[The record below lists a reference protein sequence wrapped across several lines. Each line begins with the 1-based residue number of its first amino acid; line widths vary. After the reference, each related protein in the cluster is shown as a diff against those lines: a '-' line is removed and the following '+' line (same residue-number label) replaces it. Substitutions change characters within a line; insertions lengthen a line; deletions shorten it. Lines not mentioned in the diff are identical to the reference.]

1 MPLPFTQENAASRRR
16 LEAVARS
23 LSSDDLTRSNADGWT
38 VAALLAH
45 LAFHDQRHL
54 VLLRRW
60 KAQGVDESPL
70 DSHAINEAMKP
81 LCLALEPSAA
91 VALCLA
97 SAEAVDAEMETL
109 TADLLAEIAASG
121 SWFRPNRSLHRAS
134 HLGENERL
142 LRQGREPVS
151 A

>member
-1 MPLPFTQENAASRRR
+1 MPFPFIQENAASRQR
-16 LEAVARS
+16 LAALAHSLAPDDLARS
-23 LSSDDLTRSNADGWT
+23 NPAGWT

-60 KAQGVDESPL
+60 KAQGVDASPL
-70 DSHAINEAMKP
+70 DSDAINDALKP
-81 LCLALEPSAA
+81 FCLALEPSAA

-134 HLGENERL
+134 HLGEIERL
-142 LRQGREPVS
+142 LGREQT
-151 A
+151 ADD